1 MSILSHATFVSL
13 RCVFICV
20 FPHHISYIS
29 LYTVAVL
36 MHKQRWASGGKIWK
50 QETLGAVWMADSP
63 RAQERCQLAS
73 DTSESWESFSAFL
86 PVFLTFLPSLCC
98 SFFYVCLHH
107 PLTPSPRSY
116 FSPPARCC
124 EPGFLPSILPPL
136 WVCIGGETHLP
147 TRNDI
152 IVLIGS
158 QSDGSTWSPAFRGA
172 LCTQERQRGEGGKKE
187 SLKWISGQTEAYT
200 GTEG

>member
-1 MSILSHATFVSL
+1 MFCRIKDVNTFTCNICFSKM
-13 RCVFICV
+13 CVYLC

-29 LYTVAVL
+29 QYTVAVL

-98 SFFYVCLHH
+98 SFFLCLS
-107 PLTPSPRSY
+107 TSPTHSLSTLL
-116 FSPPARCC
+116 F
-124 EPGFLPSILPPL
+124 FPPL
-136 WVCIGGETHLP
+136 LAAVNQDFYPQFSL
-147 TRNDI
+147 
-152 IVLIGS
+152 
-158 QSDGSTWSPAFRGA
+158 
-172 LCTQERQRGEGGKKE
+172 LCGC
-187 SLKWISGQTEAYT
+187 A
-200 GTEG
+200 